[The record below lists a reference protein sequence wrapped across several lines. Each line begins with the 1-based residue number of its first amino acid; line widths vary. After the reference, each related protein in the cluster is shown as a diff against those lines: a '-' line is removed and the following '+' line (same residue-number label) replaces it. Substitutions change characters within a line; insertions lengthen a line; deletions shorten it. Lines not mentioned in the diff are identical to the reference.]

1 VNAPAP
7 DGVLELSLPADP
19 ALALTA
25 RMFAGALAEHLD
37 DVSPDDLKLA
47 LSELLA
53 SAVDAGTDT
62 VEFRAD
68 LARAE
73 MVVGGAGD
81 GIGGVPGDGS
91 PQRTNAETPEGFART
106 QRSDLIAALLPG
118 LRRDGDTLVMPLGPQ
133 G

>member
-1 VNAPAP
+1 VNAST

-25 RMFAGALAEHLD
+25 RMFAGALAEHLE

-68 LARAE
+68 LGHAQ
-73 MVVGGAGD
+73 VVVRGAGD
-81 GIGGVPGDGS
+81 VLGDGRS
-91 PQRTNAETPEGFART
+91 ERASMETPEGFARSH
-106 QRSDLIAALLPG
+106 RSDLIAALLPT
-118 LRRDGDTLVMPLGPQ
+118 LRREDDTLVLPLGPQ
-133 G
+133 E

>member
-1 VNAPAP
+1 VKASSE
-7 DGVLELSLPADP
+7 DVLELSLPADP

-53 SAVDAGTDT
+53 SAVDAGTET

-68 LARAE
+68 LGRGQI
-73 MVVGGAGD
+73 VVRGAGD
-81 GIGGVPGDGS
+81 VLGGGRSEPVSSD
-91 PQRTNAETPEGFART
+91 TPEGFART
-106 QRSDLIAALLPG
+106 HRSDLIAALLPT
-118 LRRDGDTLVMPLGPQ
+118 LRRDDDMLVLRLGRHE
-133 G
+133 